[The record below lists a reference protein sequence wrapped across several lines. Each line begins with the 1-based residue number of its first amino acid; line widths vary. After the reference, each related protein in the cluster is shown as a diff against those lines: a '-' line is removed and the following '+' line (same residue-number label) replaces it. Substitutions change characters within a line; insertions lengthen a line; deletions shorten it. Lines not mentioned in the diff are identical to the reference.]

1 MIQLFF
7 LQNMTRGLM
16 GNWTFDIQDDF
27 TLPDGSEKTV
37 YQTSDLKNLHDEF
50 AMECKFLILYADLSY
65 QIKSLDS
72 LKASFTI
79 FN

>member
-1 MIQLFF
+1 
-7 LQNMTRGLM
+7 M

-50 AMECKFLILYADLSY
+50 AMECKFLRLYAVHSN
-65 QIKSLDS
+65 QI
-72 LKASFTI
+72 
-79 FN
+79 

>member
-1 MIQLFF
+1 
-7 LQNMTRGLM
+7 M

-50 AMECKFLILYADLSY
+50 AMECKFLVYMPIIL
-65 QIKSLDS
+65 IRC
-72 LKASFTI
+72 LKCL
-79 FN
+79 

>member
-1 MIQLFF
+1 
-7 LQNMTRGLM
+7 M

-50 AMECKFLILYADLSY
+50 AMECKFLVYMPIILIRKMFVNS
-65 QIKSLDS
+65 I
-72 LKASFTI
+72 
-79 FN
+79 

>member
-65 QIKSLDS
+65 QI
-72 LKASFTI
+72 
-79 FN
+79 

>member
-1 MIQLFF
+1 
-7 LQNMTRGLM
+7 M

-50 AMECKFLILYADLSY
+50 AMECKFLSLYTVHSNH
-65 QIKSLDS
+65 I
-72 LKASFTI
+72 T
-79 FN
+79 N